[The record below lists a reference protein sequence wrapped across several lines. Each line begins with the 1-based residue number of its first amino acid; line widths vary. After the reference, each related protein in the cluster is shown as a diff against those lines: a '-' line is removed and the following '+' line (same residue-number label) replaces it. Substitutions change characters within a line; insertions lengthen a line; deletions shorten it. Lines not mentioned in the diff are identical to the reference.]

1 VDDDRRSRL
10 TGFAGSLLLH
20 ALIVVPFLILSPL
33 GNAPAQRRGSDG
45 EAVVVTLLPL
55 DGTAEGAATPPLARP
70 SAKDDALT
78 ETSPV
83 SVESNATLASETP
96 NSSTPIAATSGASP
110 ANGTASAPTND
121 DIRNYQ
127 RVLLLHIE
135 RYRGYPV
142 DERSRRVEGTVLVR
156 FAMNRQGSVLDA
168 WVDRSSGVIALD
180 DEAIATVHRAQ
191 PLPLIPASLPDRL
204 SIVLPVSFSVQ

>member
-1 VDDDRRSRL
+1 MDNDRRSRL

-20 ALIVVPFLILSPL
+20 ALIIVPFLILSPL
-33 GNAPAQRRGSDG
+33 GNAPAQRRGNEG
-45 EAVVVTLLPL
+45 EAVVVTLIPL
-55 DGTAEGAATPPLARP
+55 EGTAEGAAAEPLAP
-70 SAKDDALT
+70 TNAESAPT
-78 ETSPV
+78 EPSPV
-83 SVESNATLASETP
+83 AIQSNTDLTSKNP
-96 NSSTPIAATSGASP
+96 NSSAPLDSVSGASP
-110 ANGTASAPTND
+110 AMGAASAPTND

-135 RYRGYPV
+135 RYRGYPA
-142 DERSRRVEGTVLVR
+142 DERSRRIEGTVLVR
-156 FAMNRQGSVLDA
+156 FAMTRQGSVIDA

-204 SIVLPVSFSVQ
+204 NIVLPVSFSVQ

>member
-1 VDDDRRSRL
+1 MDDDRRSRL

-20 ALIVVPFLILSPL
+20 ALVVVPFLLLSPL
-33 GNAPAQRRGSDG
+33 GGAPERRKRSEGQ
-45 EAVVVTLLPL
+45 AVVVTLLPL
-55 DGTAEGAATPPLARP
+55 DGTAEEEAITAPLASP
-70 SAKDDALT
+70 SAEEAPT
-78 ETSPV
+78 EASPV
-83 SVESNATLASETP
+83 PVKSSIDFASNPP
-96 NSSTPIAATSGASP
+96 NSSSPLDSAGGASP
-110 ANGTASAPTND
+110 ATGAASAFAND

-142 DERSRRVEGTVLVR
+142 DERSRRIEGTVLVR